1 MNYIFLTFGAGLLCA
16 ATLAGAA
23 GGESPSPSA
32 GTAPGWSAAG
42 KAETPAVASAKAAI
56 ATGDYAGAQRT
67 LQAAL
72 AGEPG
77 NADLHNLYAYSV
89 RKGANPDMQ
98 LVFTHY
104 NEALR
109 IDPKHRG
116 AHEYIGEAFLMVNN
130 PAKAKEHLAALNKI
144 CFFGCEE
151 YEMLKKAIAAYEA
164 KAKQ

>member
-1 MNYIFLTFGAGLLCA
+1 MNFIFLTLGAGLLCA

-23 GGESPSPSA
+23 GGESPSPST
-32 GTAPGWSAAG
+32 GTTPGWSAAG
-42 KAETPAVASAKAAI
+42 KAETPAVTSAKAAF
-56 ATGDYAGAQRT
+56 AAADYAGAQRT
-67 LQAAL
+67 LKAAL
-72 AGEPG
+72 ASEPG
-77 NADLHNLYAYSV
+77 NADLNNLYAYPI

-116 AHEYIGEAFLMVNN
+116 AHEYIGEAYLMVNN

-144 CFFGCEE
+144 CFFSCEE
-151 YEMLKKAIAAYEA
+151 YEMLKKTIAAYEA